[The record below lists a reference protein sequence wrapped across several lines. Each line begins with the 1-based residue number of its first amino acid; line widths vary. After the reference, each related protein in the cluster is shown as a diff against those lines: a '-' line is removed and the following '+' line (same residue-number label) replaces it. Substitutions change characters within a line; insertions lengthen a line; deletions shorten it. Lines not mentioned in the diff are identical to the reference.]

1 MWLYFSCWWMISDQT
16 CVITSFLSW
25 AWWKD
30 PLSCLNDE
38 YEATSTSKAR
48 LTQQEYLKTTA
59 VIHTQCPA
67 TVSTW
72 SGSGKDGLALKTHFL
87 NPATRATHP
96 PAGRASSWL
105 WLSDTYVL
113 RLLHAFIANWWYHT
127 FIHTFTFYAWTAV
140 QLTWILGYVMKQD
153 TWKIAVAIYTR
164 CAGRF
169 QFSSADSL
177 GPISSF
183 WSTLLVWNQ
192 TKHPKKNRTR
202 YRLQLLST
210 ENQKTQELFSFLWGT
225 YRQHLVKQSQIFLN

>member
-1 MWLYFSCWWMISDQT
+1 MNMKLT
-16 CVITSFLSW
+16 NL
-25 AWWKD
+25 
-30 PLSCLNDE
+30 P
-38 YEATSTSKAR
+38 TSTSKAQ

-87 NPATRATHP
+87 NPATRAAHP

-153 TWKIAVAIYTR
+153 TWKNNR
-164 CAGRF
+164 CNLQWVCRTFPVF
-169 QFSSADSL
+169 QCWFSRTNQQFLINSACL
-177 GPISSF
+177 EP
-183 WSTLLVWNQ
+183 NQ
-192 TKHPKKNRTR
+192 TPKKKQDQVPSTTFEHRKPKNTGALLFFMRHVQTASGKTITNLFKLKERTNHYI
-202 YRLQLLST
+202 YRI
-210 ENQKTQELFSFLWGT
+210 TQIRLRLFCF
-225 YRQHLVKQSQIFLN
+225 

>member
-59 VIHTQCPA
+59 VINTQCPA

-87 NPATRATHP
+87 NPATRAAHP

-153 TWKIAVAIYTR
+153 TWKNNR
-164 CAGRF
+164 CNLQWVCRTFPVF
-169 QFSSADSL
+169 QCWFSRTNQQFLINSACL
-177 GPISSF
+177 EP
-183 WSTLLVWNQ
+183 NQ
-192 TKHPKKNRTR
+192 TPKKKQDQVPSTTFEHGKPKNTGA
-202 YRLQLLST
+202 LLI
-210 ENQKTQELFSFLWGT
+210 WGT
-225 YRQHLVKQSQIFLN
+225 YRQHLVKQSQIVLN